1 MSLTPVSERLVLFPN
16 MSSLAFMGA
25 VSLASMVSTRP
36 AVGDRRSKHCFRPV
50 GTQSVTH
57 SLTCG
62 STVDDKVQAAADAH
76 AVGIDQADAQQGGNG
91 GVHGRAVLL

>member
-1 MSLTPVSERLVLFPN
+1 

-25 VSLASMVSTRP
+25 VSLASIVSTWP
-36 AVGDRRSKHCFRPV
+36 VVGDGRSMHCGR
-50 GTQSVTH
+50 TARSHSLTH

-62 STVDDKVQAAADAH
+62 GAVDDKVQTAPDAH
-76 AVGIDQADAQQGGNG
+76 AVGVDQADAQQGSDG